1 MKHMKQY
8 NKELAEDI
16 SLLKA
21 MHTKKDKSGFNT
33 LKEEI
38 MRKHNISKATV
49 YRELK
54 KDMPGAYKT
63 PNYNP
68 PKMEITTEEA
78 LMVREL
84 LLQGR
89 QNQEIMK
96 IMTRELGIHY
106 YWDRFDRVRK
116 MAEELDE
123 NVYDINR
130 SYFPER
136 GNMFFE
142 RILGTEYM
150 AEGAYKLIDIDGK
163 MIRISKNT
171 LDMFKVYVMRDNP
184 ISGEPPQMNFLENE
198 IIFHAEITEG
208 LRRKL
213 NMMHKTGEMPSAYAL
228 RSLMETKQLIEKRE
242 NTIIRHREILL
253 KERKLLEERNLSK
266 ENYNGNRKKK

>member
-1 MKHMKQY
+1 MKQF
-8 NKELAEDI
+8 NKQLHEDI
-16 SLLKA
+16 ALLKTLHA
-21 MHTKKDKSGFNT
+21 RKDKIEFNVT
-33 LKEEI
+33 KAEI
-38 MRKHNISKATV
+38 MQKHNISKATV
-49 YRELK
+49 YREMK
-54 KDMPGAYKT
+54 KDTPGEYKI

-68 PKMEITTEEA
+68 PKMDINTLEI

-84 LLQGR
+84 LLAGR
-89 QNQEIMK
+89 QATEIIR
-96 IMTRELGIHY
+96 IMSRELGIHY
-106 YWDRFDRVRK
+106 YWDRFDRVRR

-150 AEGAYKLIDIDGK
+150 AEGSYKLIDIDGK